1 MTNKPHD
8 IALWAA
14 AGSLL
19 LLSGA
24 WTFQA
29 LGYAPCTMC
38 IWQRYPHG
46 FAVLLGLIVL
56 FGLRHTVVIYLLGA
70 AAAATTAGLGIYHTG
85 VERDWW
91 EGPSTCT
98 GSGLDMF
105 SMTADQLL
113 STTEPVNLVLCD
125 EVVWEFLTLSMA
137 SWNAIFSLLIT
148 ALWIF
153 AATLVN
159 RSLTSV

>member
-1 MTNKPHD
+1 MTNKPHK
-8 IALWAA
+8 IALLAA

-24 WTFQA
+24 WIFQA
-29 LGYAPCTMC
+29 LGYAPFAMC

-46 FAVLLGLIVL
+46 FAILLGSIVL
-56 FGLRHTVVIYLLGA
+56 FGLRYTVIYVLGA

-98 GSGLDMF
+98 GSGSDMF
-105 SMTADQLL
+105 NMTAEQLL

-148 ALWIF
+148 VLWII
-153 AATLVN
+153 AATLAN
-159 RSLTSV
+159 RSRASV